1 MQFNFVVGWHALN
14 SGKEKAIAGF
24 SKLETAKE
32 YVMYV
37 VCDYLSNGYFYID
50 TPEGRYIQGADRRT
64 ERLKWYAPSE
74 KVYVYDL
81 SKEDVIGLD
90 EL

>member
-1 MQFNFVVGWHALN
+1 M
-14 SGKEKAIAGF
+14 
-24 SKLETAKE
+24 
-32 YVMYV
+32 
-37 VCDYLSNGYFYID
+37 DFYID

-64 ERLKWYAPSE
+64 ERLKRYAPSE